1 MIRAAS
7 ARGPAKVTRF
17 GLAASLLALLP
28 LGGAA
33 AQQGPA
39 RQACGAD
46 IDRVCAGI
54 QPGDGRI
61 TACVG
66 EHFTELSAACRNA
79 LISGA
84 TITKAC
90 RADYQLKC
98 AGTEPGGGR
107 SQACMKDHF
116 AELDERCQKAL
127 LLARLQRQ

>member
-1 MIRAAS
+1 MIRAAP

-17 GLAASLLALLP
+17 GLTASLLVLLP

-33 AQQGPA
+33 AQQGAA

-54 QPGDGRI
+54 QPGDGRF
-61 TACVG
+61 TACVS